1 MTATDTVPS
10 SSRRSVTGRRRA
22 RPLALGSIAVLV
34 VGALALAACTTSSK
48 PASKT
53 ALTTTTTAAA
63 GGPATTTT
71 LEPES
76 GAGQLRYVYGPTVG
90 DCIDL
95 RSMATG
101 RAVTTRAT
109 PAQDATQKTE
119 KDVIVR
125 FGCDL
130 PHQYEVM
137 AVLDAGLP
145 RDPTPSPDQ
154 LAAVAKK
161 KCAST
166 FAPYVG
172 IGYPESS
179 LEIGWIL
186 PSLEQQSRGVQ
197 TFGCLAY
204 DPKGKITGAVRNSKR

>member
-1 MTATDTVPS
+1 MSPS
-10 SSRRSVTGRRRA
+10 PTHRSPRTTPSIRRA
-22 RPLALGSIAVLV
+22 GTLGALAVTIAIALGS
-34 VGALALAACTTSSK
+34 CTTSSK
-48 PASKT
+48 PANRS
-53 ALTTTTTAAA
+53 
-63 GGPATTTT
+63 ATTTST
-71 LEPES
+71 VAAAASTTSTTMEPES
-76 GAGQLRYVYGPTVG
+76 GVGRLSYVYGPSVG

-109 PAQDATQKTE
+109 PGQDATQKSD
-119 KDVIVR
+119 KDVILR
-125 FGCDL
+125 LGCDL

-145 RDPTPSPDQ
+145 RDPAPTLEQ
-154 LAAVAKK
+154 LAAVARKR
-161 KCAST
+161 CPST
-166 FAPYVG
+166 FESFVG

-186 PSLEQQSRGVQ
+186 PSPEQMGRGVQ

-204 DPKGKITGAVRNSKR
+204 EPGGKLTGSVRGSRR